1 MKTGEQCLRL
11 RLGLTLQR
19 FRHERGR
26 GGGDGAARPLE
37 AHFLDHAIR
46 DFQVQRQPVTTQ
58 RVEALGAA
66 VRSRQPPEIL
76 RGTTVVNDDVPIEI
90 SQVRHQANTSCALRT
105 ARNSA
110 STSSHVLYSAKE
122 ARTVA
127 GTPNR
132 AITGMAQWWPVRTA
146 TPSKSRM
153 VPTSWGCTPS
163 RVNERMLALSVA
175 VPMMRRPTISVAC
188 PVAWATSTCSG

>member
-1 MKTGEQCLRL
+1 MKTGEQRLCL
-11 RLGLTLQR
+11 RLGLPLQR
-19 FRHERGR
+19 LRHERGG
-26 GGGDGAARPLE
+26 GGGDGTARTLE
-37 AHFLDHAIR
+37 AHVLDHAIR
-46 DFQVQRQPVTTQ
+46 DFQVQRQPVTAQ

-76 RGTTVVNDDVPIEI
+76 GGATVVDDDVPVEI

-127 GTPNR
+127 GRANR
-132 AITGMAQWWPVRTA
+132 AIT
-146 TPSKSRM
+146 
-153 VPTSWGCTPS
+153 
-163 RVNERMLALSVA
+163 
-175 VPMMRRPTISVAC
+175 
-188 PVAWATSTCSG
+188 